1 MNISDLDQIFMALKD
16 IASFV
21 KKYHTELKEQGFT
34 DEEAL
39 KLTIA
44 YQTSITTPR
53 DNKKG

>member
-1 MNISDLDQIFMALKD
+1 MNISDLDQIFTALKD

-21 KKYHTELKEQGFT
+21 KKYHEELKAQGFS
-34 DEEAL
+34 DQEAL
-39 KLTIA
+39 TLAVA